1 MGVLEWGDVAR
12 FLVACAGA
20 GGSLVAAFWGL
31 MRLFRPMAETAATG
45 ATDRLYDRLRQ
56 HDFPALGDRI
66 ERMEARV
73 DKRFARVDE
82 RFARVDKRF
91 DRVDKRFD
99 RVDERFDRV
108 EEHFA
113 RVEESMTRLRETAR
127 EDLAAILAAIDGL
140 AATKAAGAARR
151 EAVGRGSAA
160 RG

>member
-1 MGVLEWGDVAR
+1 MGVVEWGDVAR

-31 MRLFRPMAETAATG
+31 MRLFRPMAETAAIG

-66 ERMEARV
+66 GRMEARV

-91 DRVDKRFD
+91 DRVD
-99 RVDERFDRV
+99 ERFD
-108 EEHFA
+108 

-127 EDLAAILAAIDGL
+127 EDRAAILAAIDGL

-151 EAVGRGSAA
+151 ETDGRGSAA
-160 RG
+160 RD

>member
-1 MGVLEWGDVAR
+1 MGVVEWGDVAR

-31 MRLFRPMAETAATG
+31 MRLFRPMAETAAIG

-66 ERMEARV
+66 GRMEARV

-91 DRVDKRFD
+91 DRV
-99 RVDERFDRV
+99 
-108 EEHFA
+108 
-113 RVEESMTRLRETAR
+113 EESMTRLRETAR
-127 EDLAAILAAIDGL
+127 EDRAAILAAIDGL
-140 AATKAAGAARR
+140 AATKAAGAERR
-151 EAVGRGSAA
+151 ETVGRGQAA